1 MDNQNFVPN
10 SFSIS
15 SAHSV
20 PAPSTQS
27 SPQPATPPA
36 QPPLTPPQFNPTAA
50 KQSSRPSTGLIIAL
64 ILTSLLAA
72 TFIGLFVWM
81 FVQWDDIKTDVG
93 GKINAAVAT
102 AVEQNTAKLETKF
115 AEKEKYPYTHFAGPS
130 DYGELSFEYPKTWHV
145 YEASAAGNKDDYR
158 AYLNPGK
165 VPTIDQDH
173 PYALRVTILN
183 QLSETVIAD
192 YAKAVQDGELKL
204 TVQPVNG
211 ENANIYTGTLD
222 DGHVGILAVFRI
234 RDKTVVLRTDSEK
247 VFGGEFY
254 KLLKTIKYNK

>member
-1 MDNQNFVPN
+1 MDNQNF
-10 SFSIS
+10 
-15 SAHSV
+15 
-20 PAPSTQS
+20 T
-27 SPQPATPPA
+27 PQPAMTPI
-36 QPPLTPPQFNPTAA
+36 QPPTVPPMQPPITPPQFNPTAA
-50 KQSSRPSTGLIIAL
+50 KYSSRPSIGFIIAL
-64 ILTSLLAA
+64 VLVSLLAA

-102 AVEQNTAKLETKF
+102 AVEQNTSKLEAKF
-115 AEKEKYPYTHFAGPS
+115 AEKEKYPYTHFSGPF
-130 DYGELSFEYPKTWHV
+130 DYGELSFEYPKTWNV
-145 YEASAAGNKDDYR
+145 YEASAASNKDDYH

-165 VPTIDQDH
+165 VPTINQDH
-173 PYALRVTILN
+173 PYALRVAILN
-183 QLSETVIAD
+183 QLSETVVAD

-222 DGHVGILAVFRI
+222 DGHIGIMAVFRI

-254 KLLKTIKYNK
+254 KLLKTVKYNK